1 MFEISIIQLI
11 TLTGFAVGVGIF
23 LSSLIDDYE
32 KNKPVNLKYVIWFTI
47 CTVIVITNLIF
58 TVI

>member
-32 KNKPVNLKYVIWFTI
+32 RNKPVNLKYVIWFTI

>member
-32 KNKPVNLKYVIWFTI
+32 NNKPVNLKYIIWFAI
-47 CTVIVITNLIF
+47 CTIIVITNLIF